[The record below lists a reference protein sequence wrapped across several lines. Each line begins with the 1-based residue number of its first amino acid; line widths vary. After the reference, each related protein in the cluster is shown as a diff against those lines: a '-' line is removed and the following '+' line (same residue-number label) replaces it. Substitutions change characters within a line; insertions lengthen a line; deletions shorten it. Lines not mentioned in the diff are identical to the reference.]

1 MKDKDLIKDLFSEHL
16 SNMESPVNPN
26 LWNGIQAQ
34 IGSISSVAAPAV
46 KGVSLLS
53 KIGIAAASVSLVIT
67 SVYYFTPKEDK
78 KAIVHVNSEVNKKN
92 TERIVTEKIQANE
105 QVLISQTEKVS
116 LDSKKTNVISEEKG
130 HTSNLSNLSH
140 STSPTKTPLIVKES
154 SVSTDVITE
163 VKPTVI
169 NQNKNNSSTNTNELT
184 QIVQDDSSP
193 KEVVGFINKIPN
205 VITPNGDHENDYLFI
220 ETKNLQEFLIT
231 IMDKNNKVV
240 FKSTD
245 PNFKWYANDVES
257 GSEFFYILTAVDTN
271 GNKIN
276 KFSSLTVLR

>member
-1 MKDKDLIKDLFSEHL
+1 MKDKDLIKELFSEHL
-16 SNMESPVNPN
+16 SNMESAVNPN

-34 IGSISSVAAPAV
+34 IGTISTVAAPAV

-67 SVYYFTPKEDK
+67 SVYYFSPKESK
-78 KAIVHVNSEVNKKN
+78 KATLHVNSEIKKKDFKPL
-92 TERIVTEKIQANE
+92 ETEKQQAKE
-105 QVLISQTEKVS
+105 QVLNTESEKLL
-116 LDSKKTNVISEEKG
+116 LDSKKTMGKTDDKL
-130 HTSNLSNLSH
+130 HTSTHSNLSQ

-154 SVSTDVITE
+154 SVSTDVVTN
-163 VKPTVI
+163 VNPTVI
-169 NQNKNNSSTNTNELT
+169 NQNKNNSSTNTHEVT
-184 QIVQDDSSP
+184 QIVQDDFSP
-193 KEVVGFINKIPN
+193 KEIVGFINKIPN
-205 VITPNGDHENDYLFI
+205 VITPNGDNENDYLFI

-276 KFSSLTVLR
+276 KFSSLTILR